1 MGREDK
7 ASTFSVVPNDR
18 VRGNMHKM
26 KYKKF
31 HLNPRKKI
39 FCCKDNH
46 TLEEVAPSSCGV
58 SILKDFHSSDQPVL
72 VIML

>member
-31 HLNPRKKI
+31 HLNPRKKSSAVRI
-39 FCCKDNH
+39 ITHWKR
-46 TLEEVAPSSCGV
+46 LLPAAVESPSSRIFTV
-58 SILKDFHSSDQPVL
+58 QTNLY
-72 VIML
+72 